1 MAKDIVQLYGLMGMH
16 ADGPVLL
23 EPIRGLIGR
32 GVLVVGRKDG
42 RWSDADQGA
51 LAALAAR
58 AARRLDALEG
68 PSASDQIERIFDVIE
83 TQTDSVTRLARIVE
97 GLSERMAT
105 LETTPEAVAGD
116 ITDLE
121 ARVLQY
127 EVAIDTLPWGI
138 LVSDAEGGLVFGN
151 AATWRL
157 LAVDGMQPGQPIGE
171 LFPDADRIAFALER
185 CAERARGSGPVE
197 ALFESPALRVELE
210 PLRDERLG
218 YLGCVAV
225 IRPRAAGDP
234 GVEGD
239 VMLALAEALRSPIT
253 CILGYSNL
261 LSMGHGLSQDQLER
275 YLQRVDSNLARMQV
289 QLTNLVT
296 VLEIGGDRLQLDSGS
311 LEAGAA
317 LRAAADR
324 AQVQME
330 EKALVLS
337 VECDDGL
344 PALAADGRALG
355 QILDNLIANAAV
367 RSPQGGDVLARAAL
381 REDRGA
387 RAIVFSVTDRGQAL
401 ASGRGT
407 LDLTD
412 TAVTGV
418 GATVVRLLAERQG
431 GAAWAE
437 SVAAGTTFLVR
448 LPVFRSLAEPSA
460 ETAPEA
466 GGDVG
471 GSEAR

>member
-1 MAKDIVQLYGLMGMH
+1 
-16 ADGPVLL
+16 
-23 EPIRGLIGR
+23 
-32 GVLVVGRKDG
+32 
-42 RWSDADQGA
+42 
-51 LAALAAR
+51 
-58 AARRLDALEG
+58 
-68 PSASDQIERIFDVIE
+68 
-83 TQTDSVTRLARIVE
+83 
-97 GLSERMAT
+97 
-105 LETTPEAVAGD
+105 
-116 ITDLE
+116 
-121 ARVLQY
+121 
-127 EVAIDTLPWGI
+127 
-138 LVSDAEGGLVFGN
+138 
-151 AATWRL
+151 
-157 LAVDGMQPGQPIGE
+157 
-171 LFPDADRIAFALER
+171 
-185 CAERARGSGPVE
+185 
-197 ALFESPALRVELE
+197 
-210 PLRDERLG
+210 
-218 YLGCVAV
+218 
-225 IRPRAAGDP
+225 
-234 GVEGD
+234 
-239 VMLALAEALRSPIT
+239 
-253 CILGYSNL
+253 
-261 LSMGHGLSQDQLER
+261 
-275 YLQRVDSNLARMQV
+275 
-289 QLTNLVT
+289 
-296 VLEIGGDRLQLDSGS
+296 
-311 LEAGAA
+311 
-317 LRAAADR
+317 
-324 AQVQME
+324 ME